1 MKTKFL
7 SLLILF
13 GSFLIVAQDATL
25 NGSVSDSS
33 NDGPLPGVSVVI
45 SGTQNGTTTDF
56 NGNFSLIGVSVG
68 DVIQF
73 SYIGYLTKDVTVG
86 SSFNLSVSL
95 DEDVESLDEVILVG
109 YSTQKASNISG
120 AVSTVSAEDVEK
132 LKPLIYR

>member
-120 AVSTVSAEDVEK
+120 AV
-132 LKPLIYR
+132 